1 MRLDVTQALLPELL
15 VGSAFVF
22 DRRKDRNTLRLRAK
36 YAVSDKETVASSLG
50 SDGILVGAYE
60 WRTSAHLK
68 TRVSAQMDMRH
79 YDSDA
84 HHLGVSIEIS

>member
-1 MRLDVTQALLPELL
+1 MRLDVTQALLPELM
-15 VGSAFVF
+15 VGSDFQF
-22 DRRKDRNTLRLRAK
+22 DRRKDKNTLRIRAK
-36 YAVSDKETVASSLG
+36 YDVSDKESIASSLG

-60 WRTSAHLK
+60 WRTSEHLK
-68 TRVSAQMDMRH
+68 TRVSAQMDVRH